1 MQQLITNDS
10 FAQRPVGTSSFQ
22 SVRMD
27 LRWTQFFRFRP
38 VAGKTV
44 QDDPGC
50 LDLERFLRR
59 DDVDVDVDQVDEQA
73 VHRRRRPPRS
83 FGSLHAFQAD
93 RSLCYISQEM
103 PIAVIG
109 FRNAAE
115 KKALADKSDR
125 RARSKSCGYSFLGGV
140 TFNKLLQAYRCMD
153 PNDMCMGAVVLENTP
168 AHLYFDFDAGLST
181 REDRQLGA
189 AQALAIKVQGREQQ
203 VKHEFVASF
212 ATFFQQVYHRAPNWI
227 GLHWETA
234 SDLASGKFSLHAHLI
249 TEAFVDVRHMHRF
262 MCAYL
267 EYVSDQWRDGNI
279 EWLQHNQGEDVA
291 NLLDGSVYTSNRVF
305 RLVGNRKPCK
315 TPLRPCP
322 STVDEAQLSWQ
333 ELVFRGMPSL
343 AIDVAE
349 EALLTFA
356 GEATTS
362 GRKRARPPPATL
374 LNCEPTRK
382 KLKRHTATVTAPHA
396 LAVLE
401 QIFAHASVLGP
412 QPRISAC
419 RTVVSEA
426 TGATQQRTRFEGT
439 FELGSAWCP
448 TRTRANNAT
457 PYTHEHTLVSFC
469 VTARCVSVYDFC
481 CGTDVKYKFEPD
493 LVQARVAPSEWSAM
507 FFTASAV
514 VVAPQ
519 KQQAPVMIESLD
531 EFASLSASLESELT
545 DAVVSPPNESQR
557 VPLMI
562 HSLEESGSSS
572 SWSSLP
578 SSPGSTD
585 SLMPTTPSRDADVD
599 GHAPQAKTY
608 YDEKHILLQRAPTK
622 DQVRAW
628 MLGCLAYIE
637 DTESW
642 LVRMRATGWQPL
654 PKAGK
659 HNFPFATHSSGSS
672 ITYMTSQG
680 ETARCKFSDILLEL
694 KDAAV
699 FNTCR
704 YSTAQFLPYFKV
716 LPPAKADARIF
727 NTFNGWM
734 YEFGGSDEVPMT
746 ADDPD
751 VKRVNDH
758 LWDLCGRDAPVF
770 AYLLQWLAC
779 ILQYPQRKLCVLVFY
794 SMAEGVG
801 KNMLQDFLQIHV
813 FGPMY
818 VKALQT
824 TRSILGNF
832 NTATEGRLLTII
844 NECKEDGR
852 SILDNEQFK
861 SLITDT
867 NCDVNGKF
875 QAEREIQNY
884 NKYIMLTNNKHS
896 CQIGKGR
903 RFLMMQC
910 SDEHA
915 MQAPAV
921 VAAYFTQ
928 LSGQILN
935 ARTGRKYFQY
945 LAQMDLSQFVPTNIP
960 NTVLKTDLKRD
971 QMPSALKHVVSLV
984 EEQRLP
990 HILKANWTD
999 EIVPVKI
1006 LYGDYREWCRDEGTQ
1021 PQFVLKQSRY
1031 KEQLTGQLKLAYRQ
1045 FVDAHNQRV
1054 CGIRFERGTLASA
1067 IGKAI
1072 MNQEFAFATVDE

>member
-1 MQQLITNDS
+1 MQQLTPNDS
-10 FAQRPVGTSSFQ
+10 FAQLQAGTSSFR

-27 LRWTQFFRFRP
+27 LKWTQFFRFRP
-38 VAGKTV
+38 VAGKAV

-50 LDLERFLRR
+50 MDLDRFLRR
-59 DDVDVDVDQVDEQA
+59 DDVDVNVDQVDAQA
-73 VHRRRRPPRS
+73 VQQRRCRPRS

-93 RSLCYISQEM
+93 QSLCYMSQEM

-125 RARSKSCGYSFLGGV
+125 CARSKSCGYSFLGGV
-140 TFNKLLQAYRCMD
+140 TFNKLVQAYRCMD
-153 PNDMCMGAVVLENTP
+153 PRDMCMGAVVLENAP

-234 SDLASGKFSLHAHLI
+234 SDPASCKFSLHAHLI

-267 EYVSDQWRDGNI
+267 EFVSDQRRDGNI
-279 EWLQHNQGEDVA
+279 EWLQHSQGEDVA

-305 RLVGNRKPCK
+305 RLIGNRKPCK

-322 STVDEAQLSWQ
+322 STVNEAQLSWQ

-356 GEATTS
+356 EEATTS
-362 GRKRARPPPATL
+362 GRKRARPAPATL
-374 LNCEPTRK
+374 LASEPTRK
-382 KLKRHTATVTAPHA
+382 KLKQQRHTATVTAPRA
-396 LAVLE
+396 LAMLE
-401 QIFAHASVLGP
+401 QIFTHASVLGP

-426 TGATQQRTRFEGT
+426 TGSERFEGT

-469 VTARCVSVYDFC
+469 VTARRVSIYDFC

-493 LVQARVAPSEWSAM
+493 IVQARVAPSEWSAM
-507 FFTASAV
+507 FSTATV

-531 EFASLSASLESELT
+531 EFASLES
-545 DAVVSPPNESQR
+545 VSPPNESQR
-557 VPLMI
+557 RVPLMI
-562 HSLEESGSSS
+562 DSLEESGSSS

-585 SLMPTTPSRDADVD
+585 TMMLTTPSSHADVD

-608 YDEKHILLQRAPTK
+608 YDEKHILLQRTPTK
-622 DQVRAW
+622 DQVRTW

-642 LVRMRATGWQPL
+642 LVRMRATGWQSL

-672 ITYMTSQG
+672 ITYMTSQA
-680 ETARCKFSDILLEL
+680 ETAMQVQRH
-694 KDAAV
+694 
-699 FNTCR
+699 
-704 YSTAQFLPYFKV
+704 
-716 LPPAKADARIF
+716 PA
-727 NTFNGWM
+727 
-734 YEFGGSDEVPMT
+734 
-746 ADDPD
+746 
-751 VKRVNDH
+751 
-758 LWDLCGRDAPVF
+758 
-770 AYLLQWLAC
+770 
-779 ILQYPQRKLCVLVFY
+779 
-794 SMAEGVG
+794 
-801 KNMLQDFLQIHV
+801 
-813 FGPMY
+813 
-818 VKALQT
+818 
-824 TRSILGNF
+824 
-832 NTATEGRLLTII
+832 
-844 NECKEDGR
+844 
-852 SILDNEQFK
+852 
-861 SLITDT
+861 
-867 NCDVNGKF
+867 
-875 QAEREIQNY
+875 
-884 NKYIMLTNNKHS
+884 
-896 CQIGKGR
+896 
-903 RFLMMQC
+903 
-910 SDEHA
+910 
-915 MQAPAV
+915 
-921 VAAYFTQ
+921 
-928 LSGQILN
+928 
-935 ARTGRKYFQY
+935 
-945 LAQMDLSQFVPTNIP
+945 
-960 NTVLKTDLKRD
+960 
-971 QMPSALKHVVSLV
+971 
-984 EEQRLP
+984 
-990 HILKANWTD
+990 
-999 EIVPVKI
+999 
-1006 LYGDYREWCRDEGTQ
+1006 
-1021 PQFVLKQSRY
+1021 
-1031 KEQLTGQLKLAYRQ
+1031 
-1045 FVDAHNQRV
+1045 
-1054 CGIRFERGTLASA
+1054 
-1067 IGKAI
+1067 
-1072 MNQEFAFATVDE
+1072 